1 MAKVGR
7 PKNPP
12 KVKEV
17 LAGILPVNEIF
28 SEEEVKMYKQLIE
41 VYVADFDKEDLSS
54 GDLDDI
60 MDLAKSRLLEFR
72 ILKTVKDNPGAVL
85 DISRALETI
94 RKENSKLKE
103 SLSSRRKDRYNPN
116 EYKGFSIVDLA
127 VAFDDQKKIALDD
140 KLKKFKIKE
149 DEVIEKRK
157 DYHGNRYDIDT
168 TVKEETV

>member
-12 KVKEV
+12 KIKDIIT
-17 LAGILPVNEIF
+17 GILPVEEIF
-28 SEEEVKMYKQLIE
+28 DVEEIKMYKQLIE
-41 VYVADFDKEDLSS
+41 VYVSDFDRDALTAS
-54 GDLDDI
+54 DLDDI
-60 MDLAKSRLLEFR
+60 TDLAKSRLLEFR
-72 ILKTVKDNPGAVL
+72 VLKTIKDRPEAVL

-94 RKENSKLKE
+94 RKENQKLKE

-127 VAFDDQKKIALDD
+127 VAFEDQKKAELNE
-140 KLKKFKIKE
+140 KLKKLRVEEEK
-149 DEVIEKRK
+149 VIEKRK

-168 TVKEETV
+168 AAEKGDE